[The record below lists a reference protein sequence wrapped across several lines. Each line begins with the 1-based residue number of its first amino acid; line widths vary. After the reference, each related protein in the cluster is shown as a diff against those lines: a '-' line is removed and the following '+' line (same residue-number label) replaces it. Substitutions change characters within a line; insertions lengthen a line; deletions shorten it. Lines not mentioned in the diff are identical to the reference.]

1 MISGI
6 SGFLFFAIEHI
17 RKPGNHGKKNY
28 MLIFRGIKTI
38 YLIWST
44 FLTILCDQDLTLK
57 VLVKVIKK
65 NLHLKLEGSFFV
77 ITARLY
83 LDTKKIAL

>member
-1 MISGI
+1 
-6 SGFLFFAIEHI
+6 
-17 RKPGNHGKKNY
+17 
-28 MLIFRGIKTI
+28 MLIFQGIKTI

-44 FLTILCDQDLTLK
+44 FLSILCDQDLTLK

-77 ITARLY
+77 ITA
-83 LDTKKIAL
+83 KIVLRYQKDCFIAVF